1 MVINMINNKFN
12 IEEMPDLTTNPKY
25 NPFASLFRNELL
37 KYTSNNIVLENGQM
51 IYINLSQEQLDK
63 IFEYNMEIFTNLL
76 RSENKIVECEN
87 LIKEY
92 CLNGK
97 NNTSTYV
104 NNCYDIIINMDK
116 VNKYIWN
123 ICKMLNDN
131 VESYSSYIVWQKDK
145 IIVDKR
151 IYEDWDRIYQIRNC
165 IEHPKKLLSPTFMKR
180 NNTNINKPSI
190 IWEKKSYDLLELAK
204 QSVEISYT
212 FARLIIGTSFL
223 YSKYT
228 KVVTDEER
236 KILYSTNN

>member
-1 MVINMINNKFN
+1 MINNKFN

-97 NNTSTYV
+97 NNTITYV

-180 NNTNINKPSI
+180 NITNINKPSI

-212 FARLIIGTSFL
+212 FARLIIGASFL

-228 KVVTDEER
+228 KMVTDEER